1 MLPANLRNTL
11 IIAICCYFILILL
24 FLKRKSLELKYTLL
38 WLFAGLF
45 MGLAVVFPKTL
56 EYLTR
61 FLGIQSIMNGLYI
74 VCIGFVIIIL
84 MALTSIVSKQ
94 TMKIRTLVQ
103 EIGMLEKR
111 VRELE
116 NSDNGYYEW
125 KLNRDNAGGSEESD
139 N

>member
-11 IIAICCYFILILL
+11 MIAICCYFILILV

-45 MGLAVVFPKTL
+45 MGLAVIFPRIL
-56 EYLTR
+56 EYVTR
-61 FLGIQSIMNGLYI
+61 LLGMQSIMNGLYV
-74 VCIGFVIIIL
+74 VCIGFIIIIL

-94 TMKIRTLVQ
+94 TIKIRTLIQ

-116 NSDNGYYEW
+116 SDE
-125 KLNRDNAGGSEESD
+125 KK
-139 N
+139 

>member
-11 IIAICCYFILILL
+11 IIAICCYFVLILI

-38 WLFAGLF
+38 WIFAGFF
-45 MGLAVVFPKTL
+45 MALAIMFPDL
-56 EYLTR
+56 LVHLTR
-61 FLGIQSIMNGLYI
+61 ILGIQSNMNALYV

-84 MALTSIVSKQ
+84 MALTSIVSRQ
-94 TMKIRTLVQ
+94 TMKIRALIQ

-116 NSDNGYYEW
+116 
-125 KLNRDNAGGSEESD
+125 EEEPKIE
-139 N
+139 